1 MSLLS
6 SLPLHIAAVGPNGY
20 TVYLSLLYIAG
31 EVEQNVG
38 HGISS
43 GDYTN
48 GEGIELAGQI
58 SAAEIIIAGLQAS
71 LTSVE

>member
-6 SLPLHIAAVGPNGY
+6 SLPLHIAAVGPNGC

-31 EVEQNVG
+31 EVEQNAV
-38 HGISS
+38 HGICS
-43 GDYTN
+43 GDCTN

-58 SAAEIIIAGLQAS
+58 SAAEIIIAGLQAYLS
-71 LTSVE
+71 PVA